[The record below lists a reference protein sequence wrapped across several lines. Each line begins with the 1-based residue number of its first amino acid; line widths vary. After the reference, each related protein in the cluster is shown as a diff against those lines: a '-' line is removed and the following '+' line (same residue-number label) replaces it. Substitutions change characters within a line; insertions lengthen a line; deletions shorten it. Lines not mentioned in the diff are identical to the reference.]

1 MTGRR
6 HAKRETAMHE
16 ASLNVARP
24 TLDGATGQPCRLFWS
39 PVTLAILDRGRV
51 KTRPCGAHPARGLS
65 TLPSC
70 HWPRAVFTAVVSA
83 LAEALLQDLAD
94 AGAFGDGAQASA

>member
-1 MTGRR
+1 MR
-6 HAKRETAMHE
+6 E

-51 KTRPCGAHPARGLS
+51 KTRPCGAHPARGLA

-70 HWPRAVFTAVVSA
+70 LWPRAVFTAVVSA
-83 LAEALLQDLAD
+83 LAEALLHDVAD
-94 AGAFGDGAQASA
+94 GEAFGDGAQASA